1 MSTIDWRAFD
11 VAQLTG
17 ELRRGLGP
25 REQSQLQWA
34 FEEAIEVARTDTELL
49 GFLLVAVVLLLARLH
64 ETTPR
69 SVLETF
75 FRRSITDEEW
85 REKVLPLLP

>member
-1 MSTIDWRAFD
+1 MSTVDWRSFD
-11 VAQLTG
+11 VAHVTS
-17 ELRRGLGP
+17 ELRRGLGH
-25 REQSQLQWA
+25 REQSMLEWA
-34 FEEAIEVARTDTELL
+34 FEEATEVARTEPELL

-85 REKVLPLLP
+85 REKYLPLFP

>member
-1 MSTIDWRAFD
+1 MSAIDWRAFD

-17 ELRRGLGP
+17 ELRRGLSP

-85 REKVLPLLP
+85 RQKVLPLLP